1 MGRIISQVTTEM
13 ISHIVNIKWSKVT
26 LILFEKCQETF
37 YLLQRKLNLT
47 SFTAPIYVHTNMD
60 LEFCIIVVKLE
71 GPSVPP
77 VLPHQLGPNH
87 PVLPSLVLVVA
98 ATLAASKHA
107 GLVAVAEKLFVLLEN

>member
-1 MGRIISQVTTEM
+1 M
-13 ISHIVNIKWSKVT
+13 
-26 LILFEKCQETF
+26 
-37 YLLQRKLNLT
+37 
-47 SFTAPIYVHTNMD
+47 
-60 LEFCIIVVKLE
+60 IVVKLE

-107 GLVAVAEKLFVLLEN
+107 CLVAAAEKLFILLEN